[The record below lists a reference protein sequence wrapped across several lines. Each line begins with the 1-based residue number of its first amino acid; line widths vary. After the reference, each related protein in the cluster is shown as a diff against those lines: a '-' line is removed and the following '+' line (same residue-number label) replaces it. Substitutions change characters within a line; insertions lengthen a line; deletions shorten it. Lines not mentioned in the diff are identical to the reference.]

1 MDDAAVK
8 AAWNAAGRPDGYR
21 PPTEQEEKDLAD
33 SRHRGR
39 GEKQQK
45 KRHTSNQRE
54 LQRFLREAAMA
65 ETQAVTE
72 APLPLPPL
80 AVFSAMDVSQPLPT
94 VGAWARIAGLA
105 ARPTLNG
112 TLVRVGEWHED
123 RQRFEARAAGV
134 EAVLVRPTNLS
145 VLDEAEAEAADA
157 HDAIAR
163 AAATHGW
170 ARLVGL
176 ASRPE
181 LNGKVARL
189 LEWRA
194 AAQRW
199 SVAVGGVQ
207 NAVRTTN
214 LHALDEDDAAAHTA
228 EVAARRAA
236 AEAAAAAAE
245 ASRAQEEEQR
255 LAAEQA
261 LLDAYCQHS
270 HDLPISPMGFFQS
283 RDALIEHH
291 GLFDYFSP
299 PPDAASWHEHWAV
312 YTHTR
317 GQRQCAAWVHVSQPF
332 CCVGRRG
339 YCEFE
344 RQPPHNVVASVHDPQ
359 WAMCHLVEW
368 TWESMYRIDQR
379 LVVTRQCAVCAK
391 PLLARGCPLKIV
403 SWYELQSHKC
413 AYKPCVYMNE

>member
-1 MDDAAVK
+1 MELSDDVSPALVSMHLCDHSAAASAAPPPPTSVAVAAPASTEDAAPPADARL
-8 AAWNAAGRPDGYR
+8 AAAAEP
-21 PPTEQEEKDLAD
+21 
-33 SRHRGR
+33 
-39 GEKQQK
+39 
-45 KRHTSNQRE
+45 
-54 LQRFLREAAMA
+54 
-65 ETQAVTE
+65 
-72 APLPLPPL
+72 
-80 AVFSAMDVSQPLPT
+80 MDTGPSQPLPT

-112 TLVRVGEWHED
+112 TLVRVGAWHED
-123 RQRFEARAAGV
+123 SQRFEARAAGA
-134 EAVLVRPTNLS
+134 EAVLVRPRNLS
-145 VLDEAEAEAADA
+145 VLDEAEAAAADA
-157 HDAIAR
+157 HDAIAH

-199 SVAVGGVQ
+199 SVAVGSVPHI
-207 NAVRTTN
+207 AVRTTN

-245 ASRAQEEEQR
+245 AARAQEEEQR
-255 LAAEQA
+255 LAAERP
-261 LLDAYCQHS
+261 LLDAYCRHS

-317 GQRQCAAWVHVSQPF
+317 GQLQSAAWVHASQPF

-339 YCEFE
+339 YCELE
-344 RQPPHNVVASVHDPQ
+344 QQPPHNVTASVHDPQ
-359 WAMCHLVEW
+359 WALCHLVEW
-368 TWESMYRIDQR
+368 TWENMHRIDQR
-379 LVVTRQCAVCAK
+379 VVVTRQCAVCAE

-403 SWYELQSHKC
+403 SWNELESHKR
-413 AYKPCVYMNE
+413 AYKPWDGSSE